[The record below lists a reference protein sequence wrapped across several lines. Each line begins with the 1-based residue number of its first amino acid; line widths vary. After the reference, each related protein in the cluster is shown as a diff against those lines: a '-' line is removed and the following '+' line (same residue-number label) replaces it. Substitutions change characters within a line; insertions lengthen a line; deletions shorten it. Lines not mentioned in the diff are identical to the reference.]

1 MAEERVESVESA
13 SKRERF
19 AWRARIRANSAAYA
33 VYRLAVGLVGLVV
46 VVVGLVLLPLPGPG
60 WLIIF
65 LGIGIWG
72 TEFTWARRLLR
83 FVREKVRLWTQWLAR
98 QGHFV
103 HALFGLGTL
112 LVVAACVWLLLLV
125 NGVPGF
131 LSDQVKDLLG
141 HLPGL

>member
-1 MAEERVESVESA
+1 MSKEQVEDVESA
-13 SKRERF
+13 ATRERF
-19 AWRARIRANSAAYA
+19 AWRARIRANPTTYLIYRVA
-33 VYRLAVGLVGLVV
+33 VALVGLVV

-72 TEFTWARRLLR
+72 TEFTWARRLLHFTR
-83 FVREKVRLWTQWLAR
+83 AKVRRWTDWLAR

-103 HALFGLGTL
+103 HVLVGLGTL
-112 LVVAACVWLLLLV
+112 LVVAACLWLLLLV